1 MSRLTFL
8 VVFPLLWLGITA
20 VCRAEVPSAADR
32 DAITRTALDFEEG
45 WYTADA
51 DRMARALHPQFVMRH
66 VGTDE
71 HSHLSILT
79 QNISAP
85 ELIELTRA
93 GKGRVPV
100 ERQRHDVTVL
110 DTFSNAATAK
120 IVAWYG
126 VDYLQLAKW
135 NGHWMIVNV
144 LWGKNSI

>member
-8 VVFPLLWLGITA
+8 VVLLLSLLGITA
-20 VCRAEVPSAADR
+20 VCKAAVPSAADR

-51 DRMARALHPQFVMRH
+51 TRMARALHPQFVMRH

-71 HSHLSILT
+71 HSHLSVLT
-79 QNISAP
+79 QNIDAS
-85 ELIELTRA
+85 ELIELTRE
-93 GKGRVPV
+93 GKGKVPV

-110 DTFSNAATAK
+110 DVFSNAATAK

-135 NGHWMIVNV
+135 NGHWVIVNV
-144 LWGKNSI
+144 LWGKNPT